1 MSKTLIASTILGT
14 ALATGGGTLA
24 AVKLVGSEAAVME
37 TQAAVLPTA
46 SEAALDTNSPATLP
60 IATNMPPNFARVIS
74 VKPVK
79 QTITTPR
86 QQCRD
91 EVVQHTEEAKDK
103 HQITGI
109 AAGAVIGGLLGNQ
122 VGDGRGR
129 DLATLAGAVAGGF
142 GGKKVQQDVQTGK
155 TVSSVEQRCETV
167 YDSHVKIEGY
177 TVQYEVNGQ
186 LATVRMDYDPG
197 QQIPI
202 NNGMLMI

>member
-24 AVKLVGSEAAVME
+24 AVKLIGDEAP
-37 TQAAVLPTA
+37 PTA
-46 SEAALDTNSPATLP
+46 SEAAALASPADTATDLSSSAILP
-60 IATNMPPNFARVIS
+60 TSISPAFARVVS
-74 VKPVK
+74 VTPVK
-79 QTITTPR
+79 ETITTPR
-86 QQCRD
+86 QLCRD
-91 EVVQHTEEAKDK
+91 EVVQHTEQPRDK

-109 AAGAVIGGLLGNQ
+109 AAGAVIGGILGNQ

-155 TVSSVEQRCETV
+155 TVSTIEQRCETV